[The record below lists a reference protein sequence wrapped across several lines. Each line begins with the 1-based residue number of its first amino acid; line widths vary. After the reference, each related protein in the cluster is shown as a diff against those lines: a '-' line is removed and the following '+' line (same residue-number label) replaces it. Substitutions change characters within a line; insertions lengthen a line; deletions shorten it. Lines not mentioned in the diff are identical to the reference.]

1 MPDRLECILEL
12 EQTFKNVV
20 KQFRKDLRQI
30 LGDSLT
36 GAEFAVLKQLESKSP
51 QIVTALSQEFE
62 VSVSH
67 ITHVADQLEKKNLV
81 YRKRSQLDK
90 RVVELHISEEGEKL
104 VKEMSKKKREYFR
117 QKFEHLT
124 TEEIETLLR
133 LLHKLL

>member
-1 MPDRLECILEL
+1 MPDRLELILEL

-20 KQFRKDLRQI
+20 KQIRKELRET
-30 LGDSLT
+30 LGDSLN

-81 YRKRSQLDK
+81 FRKRSQLDK
-90 RVVELHISEEGEKL
+90 RIVELHISEKGRKL
-104 VKEMSKKKREYFR
+104 VKETSKKKREYFLR
-117 QKFEHLT
+117 KFEDLS
-124 TEEIETLLR
+124 TEDIETLHR
-133 LLHKLL
+133 LLQKLL

>member
-20 KQFRKDLRQI
+20 KQIRKDLRQI

-90 RVVELHISEEGEKL
+90 RVVELHISEEGKKL
-104 VKEMSKKKREYFR
+104 VREMSKKKREYFR

-124 TEEIETLLR
+124 TDEIETLLR
-133 LLHKLL
+133 LLHKLI